1 MPFTFLP
8 ATVEDAP
15 DIASVYQAAFADDNI
30 MSYFHPHVPAS
41 ILLERDINYYRN
53 LIAEGMTYEER
64 VTKVVDD
71 DSG

>member
-1 MPFTFLP
+1 MPFTLLP

-30 MSYFHPHVPAS
+30 MSYFFPHVPTS
-41 ILLERDINYYRN
+41 ILLERDIKFYQT